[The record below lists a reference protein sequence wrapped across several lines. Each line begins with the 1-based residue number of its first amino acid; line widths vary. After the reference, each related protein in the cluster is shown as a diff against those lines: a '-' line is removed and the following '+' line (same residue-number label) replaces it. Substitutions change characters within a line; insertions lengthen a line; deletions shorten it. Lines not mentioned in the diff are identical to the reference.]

1 MRLGYVYLRPDSKK
15 CSIRIICMNK
25 EVIPYKEEE
34 LGKKEQVALMFNNI
48 SPKYDL
54 LNHLLSLG
62 IDIQWRKKAIKLL
75 KSVQPKTILDVATGT
90 ADFAIQSL
98 TLHPDKVIGID
109 ISDGMLDIGRAKI
122 KKKNLEKVI
131 SLENGDSENLRF
143 QDNNF
148 DAVIVAFGVR
158 NFENLESGLA
168 NMHRVLKKNGKVV
181 ILEFSK
187 PTSFPF
193 KQLYNFYFK
202 SILPIIGNV
211 ISKDNSAY
219 TYLPESVQAFPQGSK
234 FLEILKNTGF
244 NQTECIPLTFGICSI
259 YTGIK

>member
-1 MRLGYVYLRPDSKK
+1 
-15 CSIRIICMNK
+15 MNK
-25 EVIPYKEEE
+25 NIKPYDKDD
-34 LGKKEQVALMFNNI
+34 LGKKEQVALMFDNI
-48 SPKYDL
+48 SGKYDL

-62 IDIQWRKKAIKLL
+62 IDIQWRKKAINLL
-75 KSVQPKTILDVATGT
+75 KSTNPNSILDVATGT

-98 TLHPDKVIGID
+98 SLKPNNVIGID
-109 ISDGMLDIGRAKI
+109 ISEGMLNIGREKI
-122 KKKNLEKVI
+122 KKKNLDHII
-131 SLENGDSENLRF
+131 SLEQGDSENLRF
-143 QDNNF
+143 EDNNF

-168 NMHRVLKKNGKVV
+168 SMYRVLKNNGKVI

-193 KQLYNFYFK
+193 KQIYNFYFK
-202 SILPIIGNV
+202 SILPTIGKV

-219 TYLPESVQAFPQGSK
+219 TYLPESVQAFPGESK
-234 FLEILKNTGF
+234 FLETLKKTGF
-244 NQTECIPLTFGICSI
+244 NHTECIPLTFGICSI

>member
-1 MRLGYVYLRPDSKK
+1 MSE
-15 CSIRIICMNK
+15 
-25 EVIPYKEEE
+25 EVIPYKKDS

-54 LNHLLSLG
+54 LNHMLSLG
-62 IDIQWRKKAIKLL
+62 IDIRWRKKAIKQLISIKP
-75 KSVQPKTILDVATGT
+75 KSILDVATGT

-98 TLHPDKVIGID
+98 ALDPDKVIGVD
-109 ISDGMLDIGRAKI
+109 ISTGMLDVGKEKI
-122 KKKNLEKVI
+122 KKKNLEHII
-131 SLENGDSENLRF
+131 SLEAGDSENLQF
-143 QDNNF
+143 EDNNF

-158 NFENLESGLA
+158 NFENLENGLT
-168 NMHRVLKKNGKVV
+168 NMYRVLKENGKVV

-193 KQLYNFYFK
+193 KQIYNFYFK
-202 SILPIIGNV
+202 SILPNIGNV

-219 TYLPESVQAFPQGSK
+219 TYLPESVQAFPDGSK
-234 FLEILKNTGF
+234 FLDILNKTGF

-259 YTGIK
+259 YTGVK